1 MRRLACAG
9 LLAVILPIGEDPAA
23 AQSGPEDARTAAV
36 APMSPLADPELPV
49 PLMDGAPAVPIAPAM
64 ITRDAE
70 GRATVRA
77 VRVTQPLRIDGALDE
92 AHYTSVASLSDF
104 IQVEPSYGVAAT
116 EKTEIWVSF
125 DDNFLYISAKMWDT
139 ELDKL
144 VATEMRRDSN
154 TMFQGNDVVSFI
166 FDTFYDHRNGV
177 MFTVNPIG
185 GRSDT
190 QVTGER
196 QFNQDWNPVW

>member
-23 AQSGPEDARTAAV
+23 AQSGPDDARSPAAV

-49 PLMDGAPAVPIAPAM
+49 PLMDGAPAIPIAPAM

-77 VRVTQPLRIDGALDE
+77 VRVTSPLRIDGVLDE

-104 IQVEPSYGVAAT
+104 IQVEPSY
-116 EKTEIWVSF
+116 
-125 DDNFLYISAKMWDT
+125 
-139 ELDKL
+139 
-144 VATEMRRDSN
+144 
-154 TMFQGNDVVSFI
+154 
-166 FDTFYDHRNGV
+166 
-177 MFTVNPIG
+177 
-185 GRSDT
+185 
-190 QVTGER
+190 
-196 QFNQDWNPVW
+196 